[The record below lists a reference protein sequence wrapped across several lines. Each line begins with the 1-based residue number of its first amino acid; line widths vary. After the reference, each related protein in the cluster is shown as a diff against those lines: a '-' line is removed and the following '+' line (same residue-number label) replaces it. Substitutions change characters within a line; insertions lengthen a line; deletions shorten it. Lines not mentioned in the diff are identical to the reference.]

1 MASARTIELGYR
13 PLDAHIPFHAST
25 AETRCQI
32 GGLGSGKSL
41 AMCWEILRLLL
52 QQPGTD
58 GVLMRK
64 LTTDLT
70 DSTEAIML
78 SVIPPALLDAC
89 EVKKLGGHVNKI
101 TFPNGSILKLRGLE
115 DYTKYKS
122 QEFGLVA
129 IDEADEVAENE
140 AIGMRS
146 RLRQR
151 TLLGGNRLA
160 PGQQIRR
167 CMILSSNPAGKN
179 WLWSAFVDPKSKT
192 HWPDSSC
199 HLSTA
204 LDNPYL
210 PVDYVD
216 WLLGRP
222 ERYVRRFVFCQ
233 FDEAAGRVYE
243 EWSYD
248 THAALEPR
256 APGKYGSLLWM
267 GMDPGILNPT
277 AGLWV
282 ELDRASGRM
291 VAVREYQETG
301 RSAPDHVQAWRAIEA
316 KMRPMTV
323 SRRIA
328 DPSINKRDPA
338 TNNQLGDVYRRL
350 GFRFDLGPV
359 RDDVRIPA
367 LANLVATGQFVCTTD
382 CPQLHDQIM
391 AARWE
396 DQAIKLRD
404 FGEYREKMR
413 KGGMDHIHDCA
424 QYLASKHVARAAVL
438 EPAPRPADAELT
450 EAQVYAAYQRER
462 MAATRSEWARPA
474 GRALADG
481 VVA

>member
-1 MASARTIELGYR
+1 M
-13 PLDAHIPFHAST
+13 
-25 AETRCQI
+25 I

-41 AMCWEILRLLL
+41 AMCWEVFRMLMH
-52 QQPGTD
+52 QPGTD
-58 GVLMRK
+58 GMIMRK

-70 DSTEAIML
+70 DSTEAVMM
-78 SVIPPALLDAC
+78 SVLPPGLIP
-89 EVKKLGGHVNKI
+89 ERGIKRLGGHINKL
-101 TFPNGSILKLRGLE
+101 TFPNGSTLKFRGLE

-122 QEFGLVA
+122 QELGLIA

-146 RLRQR
+146 RLRQS
-151 TLLGGNRLA
+151 TLLGGNKLA
-160 PGQQIRR
+160 PGQQIRK
-167 CMILSSNPAGKN
+167 CLILASNPAGKN
-179 WLWSAFVDPKSKT
+179 WLWSSFVDPKSST
-192 HWPDSSC
+192 HWPNSSI

-210 PVDYVD
+210 PVEYVD
-216 WLLGRP
+216 WLLSRP

-243 EWSYD
+243 EWTYD

-256 APGKYGSLLWM
+256 APGKHGSLVWM

-282 ELDRASGRM
+282 EIDRARGRM
-291 VAVREYQETG
+291 IAVKEYQETG
-301 RSAPDHVQAWRAIEA
+301 RSAPEHVQAWRAIEA
-316 KMRPMTV
+316 KMRPMSV
-323 SRRIA
+323 SKRIA

-338 TNNQLGDVYRRL
+338 TNNQLGDTYRRL

-367 LANLVATGQFVCTTD
+367 LANLIASGQFVATTD

-424 QYLASKHVARAAVL
+424 QYLAAKHIAPVQAAL
-438 EPAPRPADAELT
+438 PPPRPVEIAVSIEEVERLWKLERVRGVQAEWS
-450 EAQVYAAYQRER
+450 RPDR
-462 MAATRSEWARPA
+462 RSL
-474 GRALADG
+474 GDG
-481 VVA
+481 VLA